1 MSLPYEE
8 LLKKAQVAAEQV
20 RVELSEKELTFPKKK
35 EKQKDDPE
43 PKKKNQLVTIP
54 KTMEAS
60 FAGRVREQDL
70 EVDDPIHILW
80 QKFEN
85 GEIDQSDL
93 SVDDKFVLI
102 RYLKTEK
109 GLKQDEIAEK
119 LGVTRRT
126 VVNYYKKIKEL
137 DAQTLADS
145 DIWEIGGEIYSQGIQ
160 IMEAAL
166 RKGDGRQWSYVLT
179 SMIST
184 LQSLGLVFKMPKQSQ
199 VSQQIIHNMAEKK
212 GQEGFKQ
219 LKIISANEEINL
231 DSVFN
236 EIMGAVKNGQID
248 KKDVNKKD

>member
-1 MSLPYEE
+1 MGLPYDEV
-8 LLKKAQVAAEQV
+8 LKKAQVAAELV

-35 EKQKDDPE
+35 EKQKDE
-43 PKKKNQLVTIP
+43 PKPAKKNQLVTIP
-54 KTMEAS
+54 RTMELS
-60 FAGRVREQDL
+60 FEGRTREEDL
-70 EVDDPIHILW
+70 AVDDPVHILW

-109 GLKQDEIAEK
+109 GMKQDEIAEK

-137 DAQTLADS
+137 DARTLADS
-145 DIWEIGGEIYSQGIQ
+145 DIWEIGGEIYTQGLQ

-166 RKGDGRQWSYVLT
+166 KKGDGRQWSYVLT

-184 LQSLGLVFKMPKQSQ
+184 LQSLGLVFKMPKQSM
-199 VSQQIIHNMAEKK
+199 VQQEIMHNMMEKK

-219 LKIISANEEINL
+219 LKTISAKEEINL
-231 DSVFN
+231 DSVFT
-236 EIMGAVKNGQID
+236 ELMGAVQNGTID
-248 KKDVNKKD
+248 KKDVDKG